1 MKLEEPQIHL
11 LLLFQDDKAGF
22 ELEALNVS
30 KKFQDIRDEMVLQYG
45 YDRFETKQGGGNST
59 QEEFTAKTLKQC
71 DSKSETPD
79 IKFKGFRQ
87 ETRRINPQ
95 IRENNRF
102 KCRH

>member
-1 MKLEEPQIHL
+1 M
-11 LLLFQDDKAGF
+11 
-22 ELEALNVS
+22 EALNVS

-79 IKFKGFRQ
+79 VKFKGFRQ
-87 ETRRINPQ
+87 ETQYRRKMLIIILVSQ
-95 IRENNRF
+95 IRENSRF

>member
-1 MKLEEPQIHL
+1 M
-11 LLLFQDDKAGF
+11 
-22 ELEALNVS
+22 EALNVS

-59 QEEFTAKTLKQC
+59 QEEFTTKTLKQC

-79 IKFKGFRQ
+79 VKFKGFRQ
-87 ETRRINPQ
+87 ETQYRRKLLIIILVSQ

>member
-1 MKLEEPQIHL
+1 M
-11 LLLFQDDKAGF
+11 
-22 ELEALNVS
+22 EALNVS

-45 YDRFETKQGGGNST
+45 YDRFESKQGGGNST

-71 DSKSETPD
+71 DGKSETPD
-79 IKFKGFRQ
+79 VKFKGFRQ
-87 ETRRINPQ
+87 ETQYRRKLLIIILVSQ

>member
-1 MKLEEPQIHL
+1 M
-11 LLLFQDDKAGF
+11 
-22 ELEALNVS
+22 EALNVS

-45 YDRFETKQGGGNST
+45 YDRFESKQGGGNST
-59 QEEFTAKTLKQC
+59 QEEFTTKTLKQC

-79 IKFKGFRQ
+79 VKFKGFRQ
-87 ETRRINPQ
+87 ETQYRRKLLIIILVSQ

>member
-1 MKLEEPQIHL
+1 M
-11 LLLFQDDKAGF
+11 
-22 ELEALNVS
+22 EALNVS

-71 DSKSETPD
+71 DGKSETPD
-79 IKFKGFRQ
+79 VKFKGFRQ
-87 ETRRINPQ
+87 ETQYRRKLLIIILVSQ

>member
-1 MKLEEPQIHL
+1 M
-11 LLLFQDDKAGF
+11 
-22 ELEALNVS
+22 EALNVS

-71 DSKSETPD
+71 DSKSETPETPD
-79 IKFKGFRQ
+79 VKFKGFRQ
-87 ETRRINPQ
+87 ETQYRRKLLIIILVSQ

>member
-1 MKLEEPQIHL
+1 M
-11 LLLFQDDKAGF
+11 
-22 ELEALNVS
+22 EALNVS

-79 IKFKGFRQ
+79 MKFKGFRQ
-87 ETRRINPQ
+87 ETQYRRKLLIIILVSQ

>member
-1 MKLEEPQIHL
+1 M
-11 LLLFQDDKAGF
+11 
-22 ELEALNVS
+22 EALNVS

-79 IKFKGFRQ
+79 VKFKGFRQ
-87 ETRRINPQ
+87 ETQYRRKLLIIILVSQ